1 VESLYILIPIAVIF
15 VAIAIAIYLWAV
27 DNEQF
32 KDLDKEAHSILFD
45 KDPDKHTEQSR
56 KRTDEQP

>member
-1 VESLYILIPIAVIF
+1 MESLYILIPVALIF

-27 DNEQF
+27 DSGQF

-45 KDPDKHTEQSR
+45 NDQATDKPKDKNASD
-56 KRTDEQP
+56 D